1 MQMKRCDTHRRSSF
15 YITHP
20 LFATR
25 NDKVLCLRLTAFV
38 EGPVGVLSHT
48 GPTAD
53 TFCCSECVFGFVCGR
68 TWSLSIFLFFVC
80 MQQYRGVKAVSICE
94 THCICAFVQV
104 LYSEWPLFCS
114 SAAARLNRLRAPIW
128 SSDRW
133 ELLEVPFTHSSLHS
147 STPQVSVAT
156 QGYSYKDDLS
166 VTFFTHWIIRL
177 VIRVLIPPYSLV
189 CSPICQQGDLN
200 KCRGV
205 LALARIMPCW

>member
-94 THCICAFVQV
+94 THCICAGALQWVASFLLVSCSSTEPPQSSHMIQWSMRTSGGAFHT
-104 LYSEWPLFCS
+104 LLTPLFNTASVCRHS
-114 SAAARLNRLRAPIW
+114 RLQLQRRPLCHLFYSLDYSISHSRP
-128 SSDRW
+128 
-133 ELLEVPFTHSSLHS
+133 HSSLLTCLLAYL
-147 STPQVSVAT
+147 STRRPQ
-156 QGYSYKDDLS
+156 Q
-166 VTFFTHWIIRL
+166 
-177 VIRVLIPPYSLV
+177 
-189 CSPICQQGDLN
+189 
-200 KCRGV
+200 
-205 LALARIMPCW
+205 M